1 MMNNKN
7 LRFEQSCFNVEL
19 RTSHFLFQAHVL
31 RCLLKVKV
39 LRLLVNRK
47 KGIQHLRL
55 PFNMKRIQQG
65 TLVR

>member
-7 LRFEQSCFNVEL
+7 LRFEHSCFNVEL
-19 RTSHFLFQAHVL
+19 LHIFLFEAPVL

-47 KGIQHLRL
+47 KKFSTCDFPSI
-55 PFNMKRIQQG
+55 
-65 TLVR
+65 